1 MGTGGGTKVL
11 RLLVCIIVVLVIAVI
26 FAPNAC

>member
-1 MGTGGGTKVL
+1 MGSRRWRDLL
-11 RLLVCIIVVLVIAVI
+11 RQLFWIIVVLVIAVI